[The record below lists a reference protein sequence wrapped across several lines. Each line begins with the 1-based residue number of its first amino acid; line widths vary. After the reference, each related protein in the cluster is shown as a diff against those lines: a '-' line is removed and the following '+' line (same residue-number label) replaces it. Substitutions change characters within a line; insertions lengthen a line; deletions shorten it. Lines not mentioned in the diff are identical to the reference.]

1 MSSDAV
7 SAEDFDRIAKLH
19 CRRWEPRS
27 IGVVRALLVDSRR
40 ISDVAAEFGMTPQQ
54 ANVLRARFIER
65 MKSKGV
71 VKLPAE
77 QFMQS
82 VTPASA
88 SVPSVLDPFKNDIK
102 QLCKRG
108 YSETQIVDF
117 LRANDVTV
125 PAKELTNFLGAM
137 NENVGSSESKGRRR

>member
-7 SAEDFDRIAKLH
+7 SAEDFDRVARLH
-19 CRRWEPRS
+19 FRRWGERS
-27 IGVVRALLVDSRR
+27 LNVVRALLVDSRR
-40 ISDVAAEFGMTPQQ
+40 ITDVAEEFGMKPQQ
-54 ANVLRARFIER
+54 ANVLRSRFLDR

-82 VTPASA
+82 VTPARA
-88 SVPSVLDPFKNDIK
+88 SVLDPFRNDIK

-108 YSETQIVDF
+108 YSETQIADF

-125 PAKELTNFLGAM
+125 PAAELTNFLGAM
-137 NENVGSSESKGRRR
+137 NENLGSSESKGRRR